1 MLTVTATDADVPAE
15 NLTYSLSGTDAALFQ
30 IDANTGVLS
39 FKTAPDFEAP
49 ADADG
54 NNVYDL
60 TVQVSDGTFS
70 HTQALAVTVT
80 PVNDNPPTITSPATA
95 NVAENT
101 TAVLTVTA
109 TDADVPAENL
119 TYSLSGT
126 DAALFQIDANTGVL
140 SFKTAPDF
148 EAPAD
153 ADGNN
158 VYDLTVQV
166 SDGTFSH
173 TQALAVT
180 VTPVNDNP
188 PTITSPATVNVAEN
202 TTAVMTVTAT
212 DADVPAQSLTYSL
225 AGADAALFQIDATTG
240 VLSFKTAPDF
250 DAPLD
255 ANRDNVYELLVRVS
269 DGTLVG
275 TQTLAIAVT
284 NRNEMPQGSDGHI
297 AVAEDGAHVFT
308 LADFGFI
315 DGMDSPGNGLA
326 AVQIVG
332 TPAKGAFLLGG
343 VSVIDGQWIS
353 ASDIAAGRL
362 VFSPA
367 ADDNGAAYAVL
378 GFRVRDDGGT
388 LDGGVDTEAGT
399 HSLTIDVTP
408 VNDAPVMTR
417 AGFEAVPDGATSLG
431 ADAIAVTDVDSDASA
446 IRFLIDKVENGHFE
460 LRGAPGVAI
469 GQFDYA
475 DLAAGKVVFVY
486 QGAGA
491 LPVVVLRAND
501 GQASGGAF
509 TASVFFGPSSMGPLP
524 VEPPFV
530 APSIPPVVPP
540 AVTTP
545 VTPPTEVATVKPAPA
560 PATALPPMDAAA
572 EPRPATVGGVLETPS
587 AMLNDHS
594 ASEARVRHFRVDSAL
609 LRLDRAPVTLTLGAG
624 AEGPL
629 MTFMLSG
636 QDAGKAAGS
645 AATRLASAEKPK
657 IPPLADG
664 AYADVHVVMRAVEL
678 SGVALSVGA
687 VWWATRAGGLVA
699 SLLMAAP
706 AWRTFDPLP
715 VLGPQD
721 DEDWGG
727 EVDDEM
733 ERDEAG
739 AADVFDTDERF
750 AP

>member
-1 MLTVTATDADVPAE
+1 MVFLAAMASHWVAARCSRRITSPATANVAENSTAVLTVTATDADLPAQS
-15 NLTYSLSGTDAALFQ
+15 LTYSLSGTDAALFQ
-30 IDANTGVLS
+30 IDAN
-39 FKTAPDFEAP
+39 
-49 ADADG
+49 
-54 NNVYDL
+54 
-60 TVQVSDGTFS
+60 
-70 HTQALAVTVT
+70 
-80 PVNDNPPTITSPATA
+80 
-95 NVAENT
+95 
-101 TAVLTVTA
+101 
-109 TDADVPAENL
+109 
-119 TYSLSGT
+119 
-126 DAALFQIDANTGVL
+126 
-140 SFKTAPDF
+140 
-148 EAPAD
+148 
-153 ADGNN
+153 
-158 VYDLTVQV
+158 
-166 SDGTFSH
+166 
-173 TQALAVT
+173 
-180 VTPVNDNP
+180 
-188 PTITSPATVNVAEN
+188 
-202 TTAVMTVTAT
+202 
-212 DADVPAQSLTYSL
+212 
-225 AGADAALFQIDATTG
+225 TG

-417 AGFEAVPDGATSLG
+417 AGFEAVQDGATSLG

-486 QGAGA
+486 QGTGA

-530 APSIPPVVPP
+530 APSIPLVVPP

-572 EPRPATVGGVLETPS
+572 EPRPATLGGVLETPS